1 MVKEIRYGSDAR
13 ESMIK
18 GVNTVADAV
27 KVTLGP
33 KGRNVILEQDGGR
46 MPVITKDGVSVARE
60 ITVEDPYEN
69 LGATIVRDVA
79 SQANNCA
86 GDGTTTATV
95 IAQAIIQQSVQ
106 IGANNN
112 TTSVKRGMDKATAA
126 LSEEL
131 QKYAVVCETEE
142 QVANI
147 GTISANGDTEIGDIL
162 ADAISQVGRD
172 GVITVEDGNTFKT
185 ELEVVEGMQF
195 GRGYLSPYF
204 VNNDNEG
211 VDMKDAFVLVTDK
224 TLTNF
229 KELVPAMELAIKAGK
244 PMFIIADNVD
254 GEALATLGINNLRGT
269 IKVCAIRAPSF
280 GEDRYGMLEDIAIM
294 TGAKFMSEGCGAS
307 LSQFDV
313 SWFGKAGSINV
324 TKEATTIVDGFGS
337 SEAIEKRVEALR
349 KQSTTL
355 NAHDAEKLQERIAKL
370 SGGIGVIRVG
380 GASELDIKEKK
391 DRIEDALNA
400 TRAAVEEG
408 IIIGGGTALL
418 KLSSSLTGLLKSTED
433 PDEQLG
439 INIIQCAVCAP
450 WEQILE
456 NAGVDAQEIYGDINF
471 EDAFELGYNAR
482 TGKIGD
488 MYQMG
493 VIDPVKVTR
502 SSLQYASSIAGLILT
517 TEAMVVYKREPV
529 VQ

>member
-1 MVKEIRYGSDAR
+1 MVKDIRYGTEAR
-13 ESMIK
+13 ESMVQ
-18 GVNTVADAV
+18 GVNMVADAV

-46 MPVITKDGVSVARE
+46 MPVITKDGVSVARQ
-60 ITVEDPYEN
+60 ITVEDPFEN
-69 LGATIVRDVA
+69 LGAQIVRDVA

-95 IAQAIIQQSVQ
+95 IAQAIIQQAGDITSSHN
-106 IGANNN
+106 A
-112 TTSVKRGMDKATAA
+112 TSVKRGMDKATEFLISGLHANA
-126 LSEEL
+126 K
-131 QKYAVVCETEE
+131 QCETEE

-147 GTISANGDTEIGDIL
+147 GTISANGDTEIGEIL

-185 ELEVVEGMQF
+185 ELVVVEGMQF

-204 VNNDNEG
+204 VNNDSEG
-211 VDMKDAFVLVTDK
+211 VDFKDALVLIVDK

-229 KELVPAMELAIKAGK
+229 KELVPAMETAIKLGK
-244 PMFIIADNVD
+244 PLFIIADNMD

-280 GEDRYGMLEDIAIM
+280 GEDRKGMMEDIAIM
-294 TGAKFMSEGCGAS
+294 TGATVVSPERGLS
-307 LSQFDV
+307 LEQFDS
-313 SWFGKAGSINV
+313 SWFGRAGSVNV
-324 TKEATTIVDGFGS
+324 TKESTTIVDGAGD
-337 SEAIEKRVEALR
+337 SEAIEQRVEILR
-349 KQSTTL
+349 KAVSSV
-355 NAHDAEKLQERIAKL
+355 DGEKVQERIAKL

-400 TRAAVEEG
+400 TRAAVEQG
-408 IIIGGGTALL
+408 IIIGGGVALMKLSATLDELL
-418 KLSSSLTGLLKSTED
+418 KVTQDED
-433 PDEQLG
+433 EVLG
-439 INIIQCAVCAP
+439 IKIIRAAVCAP
-450 WEQILE
+450 FTQILE
-456 NAGVDAQEIYGDINF
+456 NAGEDPVEVFNDINF
-471 EDAFELGYNAR
+471 ESAFELGYNAR

-488 MYQMG
+488 MYRMG
-493 VIDPVKVTR
+493 VIDPVKVTS

-517 TEAMVVYKREPV
+517 TEAMVVYKRD
-529 VQ
+529 